1 MLTRE
6 QIETYQQKGFLRIP
20 GVYRDAEVEAMRTDL
35 DQLLQDWATTNA
47 GWSGPW
53 RQVYM
58 SPDVEQRSTLT
69 HLHDLHFYSSAWNR
83 AVANPRLTEAIADLL
98 GEPNV
103 ELHHTTLHLKPP
115 EAGMPFPL
123 HQDSPFYRHEGAYID
138 AVVHLDDT
146 NDENGCLRFVPG
158 SHANGHIE
166 HITEVDGTSVSPHL
180 PTDLW
185 RLDETEPVHAKAG
198 DVVVFSIYTVHGSY
212 INRTDRWR
220 RLVRIGYR
228 DPLAKQLGGQS
239 IGRAGLYGS
248 RRQASWCPEGRLTAE
263 LASGRLTRSQV
274 RCGRRDRARA
284 PPRAPA

>member
-20 GVYRDAEVEAMRTDL
+20 GVYREAEVEAMRTDL

-83 AVANPRLTEAIADLL
+83 AAANPRLTEATADLL
-98 GEPNV
+98 GESNV

-166 HITEVDGTSVSPHL
+166 HITEVDGTSAARTYRPIYGASTRPNRSTPRRAMWSSSASTRSTARTSTAPIDGAASCASVI
-180 PTDLW
+180 
-185 RLDETEPVHAKAG
+185 ETLSRSSWA
-198 DVVVFSIYTVHGSY
+198 
-212 INRTDRWR
+212 
-220 RLVRIGYR
+220 
-228 DPLAKQLGGQS
+228 
-239 IGRAGLYGS
+239 GS
-248 RRQASWCPEGRLTAE
+248 R
-263 LASGRLTRSQV
+263 
-274 RCGRRDRARA
+274 
-284 PPRAPA
+284 